1 MRLLEFVEKYNNMA
15 NNTLKE
21 QLLSKI
27 KITPYVSIIKKDAY
41 AQLIVDK
48 TTFEQE
54 AYDDN
59 GVTKYRKTDKIR
71 VNSVAQYVQF
81 CRAVIELYTDL
92 EIDEDDKG
100 FIKGYDALKSSGLLD
115 ILMVGSDKADPLIPM
130 SELSEFKTILT
141 MKQSDIQFNETTTQ
155 AFISKQIGRISDLA
169 NATLTPFMDVVSKK
183 LDEIPK
189 EDLDKV
195 VEFAK
200 NGGFKEVQDM
210 EIINLPRGCGK
221 TTNIIIEAVKTGY
234 PIITLRNTMKRD
246 IERRAEKI
254 TNKKITVY
262 TVAEFLNDNFWCDK
276 IDKKP
281 EHILIDELP
290 YILEELLG
298 SKCETATMTSKS
310 LEEYYGHRDLDRQ
323 EIQIL
328 CYKIEKAV
336 TGCHGL
342 FHFPFNP
349 ALLLFLIEET
359 FKLDAVMDVN
369 LEIKLLNVVAL
380 GKYDQ

>member
-1 MRLLEFVEKYNNMA
+1 MKLLEFVEKYNNMA

-54 AYDDN
+54 SYDDN

-115 ILMVGSDKADPLIPM
+115 ILMVGSDKAEPLIPI

-141 MKQSDIQFNETTTQ
+141 MKQSDTQFNETTIQ

-169 NATLTPFMDVVSKK
+169 NVTLTPLMNVVSRKH
-183 LDEIPK
+183 DEIPK

-200 NGGFKEVQDM
+200 KGGFKEV
-210 EIINLPRGCGK
+210 
-221 TTNIIIEAVKTGY
+221 
-234 PIITLRNTMKRD
+234 
-246 IERRAEKI
+246 
-254 TNKKITVY
+254 
-262 TVAEFLNDNFWCDK
+262 
-276 IDKKP
+276 
-281 EHILIDELP
+281 
-290 YILEELLG
+290 
-298 SKCETATMTSKS
+298 
-310 LEEYYGHRDLDRQ
+310 
-323 EIQIL
+323 
-328 CYKIEKAV
+328 
-336 TGCHGL
+336 
-342 FHFPFNP
+342 
-349 ALLLFLIEET
+349 
-359 FKLDAVMDVN
+359 
-369 LEIKLLNVVAL
+369 
-380 GKYDQ
+380 

>member
-1 MRLLEFVEKYNNMA
+1 MKLLEFVEKYNNTE

-41 AQLIVDK
+41 AQLIVNR
-48 TTFEQE
+48 TMFEQE
-54 AYDDN
+54 SYDDN

-81 CRAVIELYTDL
+81 CRAVTELYTDL

-141 MKQSDIQFNETTTQ
+141 MKQSDTQFNDTTTQ

-169 NATLTPFMDVVSKK
+169 NTTLTPLVDVVSKK

-195 VEFAK
+195 IEFAK
-200 NGGFKEVQDM
+200 NGGFKEV
-210 EIINLPRGCGK
+210 
-221 TTNIIIEAVKTGY
+221 
-234 PIITLRNTMKRD
+234 
-246 IERRAEKI
+246 
-254 TNKKITVY
+254 
-262 TVAEFLNDNFWCDK
+262 
-276 IDKKP
+276 
-281 EHILIDELP
+281 
-290 YILEELLG
+290 
-298 SKCETATMTSKS
+298 
-310 LEEYYGHRDLDRQ
+310 
-323 EIQIL
+323 
-328 CYKIEKAV
+328 
-336 TGCHGL
+336 
-342 FHFPFNP
+342 
-349 ALLLFLIEET
+349 
-359 FKLDAVMDVN
+359 
-369 LEIKLLNVVAL
+369 
-380 GKYDQ
+380 

>member
-1 MRLLEFVEKYNNMA
+1 MKLLEFVEKYNDMA

-71 VNSVAQYVQF
+71 VNSVGQYVQF

-92 EIDEDDKG
+92 EIDDDDKG

-115 ILMVGSDKADPLIPM
+115 ILMVGSDKTDPLIPI

-141 MKQSDIQFNETTTQ
+141 MKQSDTQFNETTTQ

-169 NATLTPFMDVVSKK
+169 NATLTPLVNVVSNK

-189 EDLDKV
+189 EDLEGKIL
-195 VEFAK
+195 EFVK
-200 NGGFKEVQDM
+200 KGNFKEV
-210 EIINLPRGCGK
+210 
-221 TTNIIIEAVKTGY
+221 
-234 PIITLRNTMKRD
+234 
-246 IERRAEKI
+246 
-254 TNKKITVY
+254 
-262 TVAEFLNDNFWCDK
+262 
-276 IDKKP
+276 
-281 EHILIDELP
+281 
-290 YILEELLG
+290 
-298 SKCETATMTSKS
+298 
-310 LEEYYGHRDLDRQ
+310 
-323 EIQIL
+323 
-328 CYKIEKAV
+328 
-336 TGCHGL
+336 
-342 FHFPFNP
+342 
-349 ALLLFLIEET
+349 
-359 FKLDAVMDVN
+359 
-369 LEIKLLNVVAL
+369 
-380 GKYDQ
+380 

>member
-1 MRLLEFVEKYNNMA
+1 MKLLEFVEKYNNMA

-71 VNSVAQYVQF
+71 VNSVGQYVQF

-92 EIDEDDKG
+92 EIDDDDKG

-141 MKQSDIQFNETTTQ
+141 MKQSDTQFNETTAQ
-155 AFISKQIGRISDLA
+155 AFINKQIGRISDLA
-169 NATLTPFMDVVSKK
+169 NATLTPLVDVISKK

-189 EDLDKV
+189 EKLEGKIL
-195 VEFAK
+195 EFAK
-200 NGGFKEVQDM
+200 KGDFKEV
-210 EIINLPRGCGK
+210 
-221 TTNIIIEAVKTGY
+221 
-234 PIITLRNTMKRD
+234 
-246 IERRAEKI
+246 
-254 TNKKITVY
+254 
-262 TVAEFLNDNFWCDK
+262 
-276 IDKKP
+276 
-281 EHILIDELP
+281 
-290 YILEELLG
+290 
-298 SKCETATMTSKS
+298 
-310 LEEYYGHRDLDRQ
+310 
-323 EIQIL
+323 
-328 CYKIEKAV
+328 
-336 TGCHGL
+336 
-342 FHFPFNP
+342 
-349 ALLLFLIEET
+349 
-359 FKLDAVMDVN
+359 
-369 LEIKLLNVVAL
+369 
-380 GKYDQ
+380 

>member
-1 MRLLEFVEKYNNMA
+1 MRLLDFVEKYNNTA

-21 QLLSKI
+21 QLLSTI
-27 KITPYVSIIKKDAY
+27 KITPYISIIKKDAY

-54 AYDDN
+54 SYDDN

-141 MKQSDIQFNETTTQ
+141 MKQSDTQFNETTTQ

-169 NATLTPFMDVVSKK
+169 NATLTPLMDVVSKK

-189 EDLDKV
+189 EDFDKV
-195 VEFAK
+195 IEFAK
-200 NGGFKEVQDM
+200 KCDFKEV
-210 EIINLPRGCGK
+210 
-221 TTNIIIEAVKTGY
+221 
-234 PIITLRNTMKRD
+234 
-246 IERRAEKI
+246 
-254 TNKKITVY
+254 
-262 TVAEFLNDNFWCDK
+262 
-276 IDKKP
+276 
-281 EHILIDELP
+281 
-290 YILEELLG
+290 
-298 SKCETATMTSKS
+298 
-310 LEEYYGHRDLDRQ
+310 
-323 EIQIL
+323 
-328 CYKIEKAV
+328 
-336 TGCHGL
+336 
-342 FHFPFNP
+342 
-349 ALLLFLIEET
+349 
-359 FKLDAVMDVN
+359 
-369 LEIKLLNVVAL
+369 
-380 GKYDQ
+380 

>member
-1 MRLLEFVEKYNNMA
+1 MKILEFVEKYNNMA

-54 AYDDN
+54 SYDDN
-59 GVTKYRKTDKIR
+59 GETKYRKTDKIR

-100 FIKGYDALKSSGLLD
+100 FIKEYDALKSSGLLD
-115 ILMVGSDKADPLIPM
+115 ILMVGSDKADPLISM

-141 MKQSDIQFNETTTQ
+141 MKQSDTQFNETTTQ
-155 AFISKQIGRISDLA
+155 AFIGKQIERISDLA
-169 NATLTPFMDVVSKK
+169 NATLTPLVEVVNKK

-200 NGGFKEVQDM
+200 KGGFKEV
-210 EIINLPRGCGK
+210 
-221 TTNIIIEAVKTGY
+221 
-234 PIITLRNTMKRD
+234 
-246 IERRAEKI
+246 
-254 TNKKITVY
+254 
-262 TVAEFLNDNFWCDK
+262 
-276 IDKKP
+276 
-281 EHILIDELP
+281 
-290 YILEELLG
+290 
-298 SKCETATMTSKS
+298 
-310 LEEYYGHRDLDRQ
+310 
-323 EIQIL
+323 
-328 CYKIEKAV
+328 
-336 TGCHGL
+336 
-342 FHFPFNP
+342 
-349 ALLLFLIEET
+349 
-359 FKLDAVMDVN
+359 
-369 LEIKLLNVVAL
+369 
-380 GKYDQ
+380 

>member
-1 MRLLEFVEKYNNMA
+1 MKLLEFVEKYNNTA

-141 MKQSDIQFNETTTQ
+141 MKQSDTQFNETTTQ

-169 NATLTPFMDVVSKK
+169 NATLTPLVEVVSKK
-183 LDEIPK
+183 LDEIPNEYL
-189 EDLDKV
+189 EDKILK
-195 VEFAK
+195 FAK
-200 NGGFKEVQDM
+200 KGNFKEV
-210 EIINLPRGCGK
+210 
-221 TTNIIIEAVKTGY
+221 
-234 PIITLRNTMKRD
+234 
-246 IERRAEKI
+246 
-254 TNKKITVY
+254 
-262 TVAEFLNDNFWCDK
+262 
-276 IDKKP
+276 
-281 EHILIDELP
+281 
-290 YILEELLG
+290 
-298 SKCETATMTSKS
+298 
-310 LEEYYGHRDLDRQ
+310 
-323 EIQIL
+323 
-328 CYKIEKAV
+328 
-336 TGCHGL
+336 
-342 FHFPFNP
+342 
-349 ALLLFLIEET
+349 
-359 FKLDAVMDVN
+359 
-369 LEIKLLNVVAL
+369 
-380 GKYDQ
+380 

>member
-1 MRLLEFVEKYNNMA
+1 MSIEMIKNMFFIKMIEQNDIENDELKDILIKRSFIMKNKGEKSNMKLLEFVEKYNNTA

-54 AYDDN
+54 SYEDN

-92 EIDEDDKG
+92 EIEDG
-100 FIKGYDALKSSGLLD
+100 SFINEYDALKSSGLLD

-141 MKQSDIQFNETTTQ
+141 MKQSDTQFNETTTQ

-169 NATLTPFMDVVSKK
+169 NATLTPFMNVVSKK

-189 EDLDKV
+189 ENLDKV

-200 NGGFKEVQDM
+200 NGGFKEV
-210 EIINLPRGCGK
+210 
-221 TTNIIIEAVKTGY
+221 
-234 PIITLRNTMKRD
+234 
-246 IERRAEKI
+246 
-254 TNKKITVY
+254 
-262 TVAEFLNDNFWCDK
+262 
-276 IDKKP
+276 
-281 EHILIDELP
+281 
-290 YILEELLG
+290 
-298 SKCETATMTSKS
+298 
-310 LEEYYGHRDLDRQ
+310 
-323 EIQIL
+323 
-328 CYKIEKAV
+328 
-336 TGCHGL
+336 
-342 FHFPFNP
+342 
-349 ALLLFLIEET
+349 
-359 FKLDAVMDVN
+359 
-369 LEIKLLNVVAL
+369 
-380 GKYDQ
+380 

>member
-1 MRLLEFVEKYNNMA
+1 MKILEFVEKYNHTA
-15 NNTLKE
+15 NSSLKE
-21 QLLSKI
+21 QMLSKI

-141 MKQSDIQFNETTTQ
+141 MKQSDTQFNETTAQ

-169 NATLTPFMDVVSKK
+169 NVTLTPLMDVVSKK

-189 EDLDKV
+189 EDLDKI

-200 NGGFKEVQDM
+200 NGNFKEV
-210 EIINLPRGCGK
+210 
-221 TTNIIIEAVKTGY
+221 
-234 PIITLRNTMKRD
+234 
-246 IERRAEKI
+246 
-254 TNKKITVY
+254 
-262 TVAEFLNDNFWCDK
+262 
-276 IDKKP
+276 
-281 EHILIDELP
+281 
-290 YILEELLG
+290 
-298 SKCETATMTSKS
+298 
-310 LEEYYGHRDLDRQ
+310 
-323 EIQIL
+323 
-328 CYKIEKAV
+328 
-336 TGCHGL
+336 
-342 FHFPFNP
+342 
-349 ALLLFLIEET
+349 
-359 FKLDAVMDVN
+359 
-369 LEIKLLNVVAL
+369 
-380 GKYDQ
+380 